1 MSRSMKK
8 GLSTF
13 LALFNFQPELRFHLG
28 VEEEYL
34 IVRNKKPVPE
44 AERVLLGLANASFT
58 YELSACQIEHRTSP
72 APTPQAASE
81 AYLRGREQLQ
91 AVLAGMGLASRA
103 RAVAPRDMPLDV
115 YPDERYYAIAHSLGV
130 DKLRAA
136 CRVMGTHVHVGI
148 GSADEALVVY
158 NALVSN
164 MPALLGMCGA
174 RNTERLGLYRVVQP
188 ECNPP
193 QYSSLQDWHAQAIR
207 DGFVDN
213 PRNCWHLV
221 RISRHGT
228 VEVRLFPATGDAR
241 KIQQWADVVQNIA
254 RRALSA

>member
-1 MSRSMKK
+1 MSHNMTS
-8 GLSTF
+8 LSAF

-34 IVRNKKPVPE
+34 IVRNGRPVPE
-44 AERVLLGLANASFT
+44 AEQVLLGLADASFT

-72 APTPQAASE
+72 VPTPQAASG

-91 AVLAGMGLASRA
+91 AALARMGLALRV
-103 RAVAPRDMPLDV
+103 RAVASRGMPLDV
-115 YPDERYYAIAHSLGV
+115 YPDERYYTIAQSLGV

-164 MPALLGMCGA
+164 MPALLRMCGA
-174 RNTERLGLYRVVQP
+174 RNRERLGLYRVVQP
-188 ECNPP
+188 ECIPP
-193 QYSSLQDWHAQAIR
+193 QYSSLQAWYAQAIQ

-213 PRNCWHLV
+213 PRNCWHLI

-228 VEVRLFPATGDAR
+228 VEVRLFPATGDVR
-241 KIQQWADVVQNIA
+241 KIQQWAGAVQNIT